1 MATMG
6 RKRKNDTLGLDP
18 KKHARLTLKHGA
30 FYYIHKDDR
39 GWERLGTDL
48 REAKSK
54 AEHYNDAG
62 GRFGTMAYWLDEF
75 ILSCEKRVGLSKA
88 QRGLAKRTYDDYK
101 ENVEPLKLFFG
112 AMLPSQVEP
121 HHIGNYL
128 DLGAIQE
135 RPVRANREKS
145 CLSAAFT
152 WMLRQPDAGIKLNPC
167 AGVKRN
173 PESKRERYV
182 EDWEYE
188 AVYNETSKS
197 VRMLMAL
204 VYRTLQRPEDII
216 TWTPKNLISKKEKG
230 ITKRILRVKQNK
242 TGAIVDIEISPEI
255 DVILKEIWGPSGLPF
270 VGMPLIHTRKG
281 KGYVYS
287 GLTSMLNRDRARV
300 KLEET
305 FGFYDI
311 KGKGATDMWLSGVPL
326 EQIQVLCG
334 HESVT
339 TTEIYVK
346 CRWRGTVLA
355 NQVQMGSTAG

>member
-1 MATMG
+1 
-6 RKRKNDTLGLDP
+6 
-18 KKHARLTLKHGA
+18 
-30 FYYIHKDDR
+30 
-39 GWERLGTDL
+39 
-48 REAKSK
+48 
-54 AEHYNDAG
+54 
-62 GRFGTMAYWLDEF
+62 
-75 ILSCEKRVGLSKA
+75 
-88 QRGLAKRTYDDYK
+88 
-101 ENVEPLKLFFG
+101 VEPLKLFFG